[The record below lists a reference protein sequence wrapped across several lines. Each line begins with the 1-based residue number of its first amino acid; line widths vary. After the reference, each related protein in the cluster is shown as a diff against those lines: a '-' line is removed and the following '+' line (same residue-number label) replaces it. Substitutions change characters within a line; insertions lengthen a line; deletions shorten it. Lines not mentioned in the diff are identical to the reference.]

1 MKIFDEHHEMFRQ
14 AVRAFVQK
22 EVEPHVEEWEEAGQI
37 PKSIWPR
44 MGALGFLGV
53 EYDEKYGGAGADVL
67 TTAVLCEEMAR
78 SRCASL
84 AMAVGVHTDMAS
96 PHLYW
101 TGSEALKERYLPA
114 ICRGEALTAI
124 AVTEPGGGSD
134 VAAIRTRAVRD
145 GDHYVLNGSKMFITN
160 GVMADLYFVAARIQE
175 ERPVATGPLA
185 TGPLAT
191 GPLATGPLATGPL
204 TTGPLTLPSP
214 QGGEGRKRHRG
225 ISMFLVERTT
235 PGFSVSRKLDKM
247 GNRASDT
254 AELAFQDMRVPAA
267 NLLGQEGGGF
277 YEVMRVFQRERL
289 VAGLHAVAGCE
300 RALEDTI
307 AYVQQRQA
315 FDGPLSGK
323 QVIRHRIADLATLI
337 EAGRW
342 LTYAACLKFRDREE
356 AVKEISMVKLFTAE
370 MAQKVAYDCVQLHG
384 GYGYMR
390 EYPVERFFRD
400 IRLMTIGG
408 GTSEIMKEII
418 AKQMAL

>member
-1 MKIFDEHHEMFRQ
+1 VKIFESHHEMFRQ

-22 EVEPHVEEWEEAGQI
+22 EVEPHVEEWEQAGEI

-53 EYDEKYGGAGADVL
+53 EYDERYGGAGADLL

-78 SRCASL
+78 ARCASL

-101 TGSEALKERYLPA
+101 TGSEALKEKYLPA

-145 GDHYVLNGSKMFITN
+145 GDHYVLDGSKMFITN
-160 GVMADLYFVAARIQE
+160 GVRADLYFVAARIQE
-175 ERPVATGPLA
+175 
-185 TGPLAT
+185 
-191 GPLATGPLATGPL
+191 GPL
-204 TTGPLTLPSP
+204 TPPSP
-214 QGGEGRKRHRG
+214 QRGEGENRRHRG
-225 ISMFLVERTT
+225 ISMFLVERNT
-235 PGFSVSRKLDKM
+235 PGFTVSRKLDKM

-254 AELAFQDMRVPAA
+254 AELVFEGMRVPAE
-267 NLLGQEGGGF
+267 NLLGAEGKGF

-307 AYVQQRQA
+307 AYVQQRHA
-315 FDGPLSGK
+315 FDEPLSKK
-323 QVIRHRIADLATLI
+323 QVVRHKLADLATLI

-342 LTYAACLKFRDREE
+342 LTYAACLKFRDRED

-390 EYPVERFFRD
+390 EYPIERFFRD

-418 AKQMAL
+418 AKQMRL

>member
-1 MKIFDEHHEMFRQ
+1 MKIFEPHHEMFRQ

-22 EVEPHVEEWEEAGQI
+22 EVEPHVEEWEQAGEI

-78 SRCASL
+78 ARCASL

-101 TGSEALKERYLPA
+101 TGSEALKEKYLPA

-145 GDHYVLNGSKMFITN
+145 GDHYVLDGSKMFITN
-160 GVMADLYFVAARIQE
+160 GVLADIYFVAARIQE
-175 ERPVATGPLA
+175 SPLPTRPLPAK
-185 TGPLAT
+185 
-191 GPLATGPLATGPL
+191 PL
-204 TTGPLTLPSP
+204 TAKPLTLPSP
-214 QGGEGRKRHRG
+214 QRGEGGRHRG
-225 ISMFLVERTT
+225 ISMFLVERST
-235 PGFSVSRKLDKM
+235 PGFTVSRKLDKM

-254 AELAFQDMRVPAA
+254 AELAFEGMRVPAE
-267 NLLGQEGGGF
+267 NLLGAEGKGF

-307 AYVQQRQA
+307 AYVQQRHA
-315 FDGPLSGK
+315 FDEPLAKK
-323 QVIRHRIADLATLI
+323 QVVRHKLADLATLI

-390 EYPVERFFRD
+390 EYPIERFFRD

-418 AKQMAL
+418 AKQMAI

>member
-1 MKIFDEHHEMFRQ
+1 MKIFNEQHDMFRQ
-14 AVRAFVQK
+14 AVRSYVEK
-22 EVEPHVEEWEEAGQI
+22 EVEPYVNEWEQAGQI

-53 EYDEKYGGAGADVL
+53 EYDEKYGGGGADFL
-67 TTAVLCEEMAR
+67 TTAVLCEEAAR
-78 SRCASL
+78 SRCAAF
-84 AMAVGVHTDMAS
+84 AMALGVHTDMAS

-101 TGSEALKERYLPA
+101 TGSEALKERYLPG
-114 ICRGEALTAI
+114 ICRGEKLTAI

-145 GDHYVLNGSKMFITN
+145 GGHYVLNGSKMFITN
-160 GVMADLYFVAARIQE
+160 GVMADIFFVAARIE
-175 ERPVATGPLA
+175 SGDRE
-185 TGPLAT
+185 
-191 GPLATGPLATGPL
+191 
-204 TTGPLTLPSP
+204 
-214 QGGEGRKRHRG
+214 KRHKG
-225 ISMFLVERTT
+225 ISMFLVERNT
-235 PGFSVSRKLDKM
+235 PGFAVSRKLDKM

-254 AELAFQDMRVPAA
+254 AELAFENLRVPAG
-267 NLLGQEGGGF
+267 NLLGREGVGF

-289 VAGLHAVAGCE
+289 VAGLHAVAGCG

-307 AYVQQRQA
+307 AYVKQRHA

-323 QVIRHRIADLATLI
+323 QVVRHKLADLATLI
-337 EAGRW
+337 EAARW
-342 LTYAACLKFRDREE
+342 LTYAACLKFQGGEE
-356 AVKEISMVKLFTAE
+356 AVKEISMVKLFAGE

-400 IRLMTIGG
+400 IRLLTIGG

-418 AKQMAL
+418 AKQMEL

>member
-1 MKIFDEHHEMFRQ
+1 MKIFEPHHEMFRQ
-14 AVRAFVQK
+14 AVRVFVQK
-22 EVEPHVEEWEEAGQI
+22 EVEPHVEEWEQAGEM

-78 SRCASL
+78 ARCASL

-101 TGSEALKERYLPA
+101 TGSEALKEKYLPV

-145 GDHYVLNGSKMFITN
+145 GDHYVLDGSKMFITN
-160 GVMADLYFVAARIQE
+160 GVLADIYFVAARIE
-175 ERPVATGPLA
+175 
-185 TGPLAT
+185 
-191 GPLATGPLATGPL
+191 
-204 TTGPLTLPSP
+204 
-214 QGGEGRKRHRG
+214 QGGGDRRHRG
-225 ISMFLVERTT
+225 ISMFLVERST
-235 PGFSVSRKLDKM
+235 PGFTVSRKLDKM

-254 AELAFQDMRVPAA
+254 AELAFEGMRVPAG
-267 NLLGQEGGGF
+267 NLLGAEGQGF

-307 AYVQQRQA
+307 AYVQQRHA
-315 FDGPLSGK
+315 FDEPLAKK
-323 QVIRHRIADLATLI
+323 QVVRHKLADLATLI

-390 EYPVERFFRD
+390 EYPIERFFRD

-418 AKQMAL
+418 AKQMAI

>member
-1 MKIFDEHHEMFRQ
+1 MFR
-14 AVRAFVQK
+14 ATVRSFIEK
-22 EVEPHVEEWEEAGQI
+22 EVMPQVEAWEAAGRM
-37 PKSIWPR
+37 PKTIFRR
-44 MGALGFLGV
+44 MGELGFLGL
-53 EYDEKYGGAGADVL
+53 EYDEKYGGAGADVMM
-67 TTAVLCEEMAR
+67 TAVLHEECAR
-78 SRCASL
+78 SRSGSF

-101 TGSEALKERYLPA
+101 TGSEALKEKYLPA
-114 ICRGEALTAI
+114 VCRGEQLTAI

-145 GDHYVLNGSKMFITN
+145 GDSYVLNGSKMFITN
-160 GVMADLYFVAARIQE
+160 GAMADFFFAARIE
-175 ERPVATGPLA
+175 SGDS
-185 TGPLAT
+185 G
-191 GPLATGPLATGPL
+191 
-204 TTGPLTLPSP
+204 
-214 QGGEGRKRHRG
+214 KRHKG
-225 ISMFLVERTT
+225 ISMFLVERNT
-235 PGFSVSRKLDKM
+235 PGFTVSRKLDKM

-254 AELAFQDMRVPAA
+254 AELAFEGMRVPVE
-267 NLLGQEGGGF
+267 NLLGAEGQGF

-307 AYVQQRQA
+307 AYVQQRHA
-315 FDGPLSGK
+315 FDEPLAKK
-323 QVIRHRIADLATLI
+323 QVVRHKLADLATLI

-390 EYPVERFFRD
+390 EYPIERFFRD

-408 GTSEIMKEII
+408 GTSEIMKEVI
-418 AKQMAL
+418 AKQMAI

>member
-1 MKIFDEHHEMFRQ
+1 MRIFDEHHEMFRQ

-44 MGALGFLGV
+44 MGELGFLGV
-53 EYDEKYGGAGADVL
+53 EYDEQYGGAGADLL

-78 SRCASL
+78 SRCGSL

-101 TGSEALKERYLPA
+101 TGSPALKARHLPA

-145 GDHYVLNGSKMFITN
+145 GDHYVLDGSKMFITN

-175 ERPVATGPLA
+175 
-185 TGPLAT
+185 
-191 GPLATGPLATGPL
+191 
-204 TTGPLTLPSP
+204 PSRAP
-214 QGGEGRKRHRG
+214 AKRHGG
-225 ISMFLVERTT
+225 ISMFLVERST

-254 AELAFQDMRVPAA
+254 AELAFQEMRVPAE

-277 YEVMRVFQRERL
+277 YEVMRIFQRERL
-289 VAGLHAVAGCE
+289 VAGLHAVAGSQ

-315 FDGPLSGK
+315 FGEPLARK
-323 QVIRHRIADLATLI
+323 QVVRHKIADLATLI
-337 EAGRW
+337 EAARC
-342 LTYAACLKFRDREE
+342 LTYAACLRYRDREDV
-356 AVKEISMVKLFTAE
+356 VKEISMVKLFTAE

-390 EYPVERFFRD
+390 EYPIERFFRD

-418 AKQMAL
+418 AKQLAL